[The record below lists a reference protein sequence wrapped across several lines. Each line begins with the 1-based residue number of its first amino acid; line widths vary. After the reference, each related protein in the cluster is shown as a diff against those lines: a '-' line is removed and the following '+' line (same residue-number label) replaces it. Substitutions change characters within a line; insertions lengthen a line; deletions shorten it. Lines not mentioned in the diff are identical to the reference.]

1 MKNNKKIFLIVLFS
15 LFFSSSIFSATKNIQ
30 SIFNDGVQAQE
41 EQNLY
46 LACQYFLEV
55 VNENPSYTEAWF
67 KLAECSYKLSEFDLA
82 LQYLENAE
90 KFEKNSSKI
99 QNLKG
104 MIYLAL
110 GKVNEGKEIF
120 QNILKNIP
128 NDIDAHFGL
137 AEIELLEGKFSGA
150 EKQYLEALKRHS
162 SNRKALLSLALV
174 CAHIKRFTDAKDF
187 IRKALSYYSGDCE
200 VHYLAS
206 IIYYM
211 QNDLKNAEK
220 QARISV
226 ELNGDYDKAYH
237 LLAMILFNQNRN
249 NEVIDICDFV
259 ISRNRNNSN
268 AWYMKGVA
276 LSKMGDTHGA
286 IQTWSTG
293 LSIQP
298 NDEIMRFA
306 MELEVKNVL
315 SVEDYRRNEWAEYH
329 IQNAKQYESK
339 YDGIGAS
346 YEYQRALQL
355 SPMNVT
361 ARLAY
366 AELLQLNSMH
376 ELYLEQLLF
385 VKENLDNKSSV
396 NKKQLDDK
404 IEAYESLLEKTIAKK
419 WNIEPF
425 YLDKTRWNIAIF
437 YENDNSNFI
446 HADTNRLVA
455 KAASDIF
462 NGIAITSVKTQV
474 TPISGYGEAF
484 KNARTN
490 NFDYFVIISMNEGSN
505 DITLKST
512 LYSGRTGLE
521 ISKDTFYTT
530 GNNRF
535 STVLRRFRASI
546 LEKLS
551 VKGKIIAR
559 EGKTVL
565 LDLGKSENVV
575 ADCKFK
581 IVKKGQVKTSDSS
594 SGLLYKDDDV
604 LGVVVITNAG
614 EEVSEGIIESHG
626 FYDKINIDDEVVLVE
641 MPQTNDNSSTVVDN
655 VPAADDKGNVVV
667 KNSVDS
673 GDAML
678 AEIKK
683 IVDQPSI
690 IELIHDIY

>member
-174 CAHIKRFTDAKDF
+174 CAHTKRYTDAKDF

-220 QARISV
+220 QARIAV
-226 ELNGDYDKAYH
+226 ELNGDYEKVYH

-355 SPMNVT
+355 SPTNET

-385 VKENLDNKSSV
+385 VKENLNNKSSV

-404 IEAYESLLEKTIAKK
+404 IEAYESLLEKTLAKK

-462 NGIAITSVKTQV
+462 NGVAITSVKTQV

-565 LDLGKSENVV
+565 LDLGKSEKVV

-594 SGLLYKDDDV
+594 SGLLYKDEDV

-614 EEVSEGIIESHG
+614 EEVSEGIIENHG
-626 FYDKINIDDEVVLVE
+626 FYDKINIDDEVVLIE
-641 MPQTNDNSSTVVDN
+641 MPQTNDNASTVVDN
-655 VPAADDKGNVVV
+655 VPSADDKGNVVV
-667 KNSVDS
+667 PNSVDS

-678 AEIKK
+678 SEIKK

-690 IELIHDIY
+690 IELIHEIY